1 MEIESLLSLLS
12 DHEMDSKSKDNNV
25 NQIDYKE

>member
-12 DHEMDSKSKDNNV
+12 DHEMDSKSKDNV